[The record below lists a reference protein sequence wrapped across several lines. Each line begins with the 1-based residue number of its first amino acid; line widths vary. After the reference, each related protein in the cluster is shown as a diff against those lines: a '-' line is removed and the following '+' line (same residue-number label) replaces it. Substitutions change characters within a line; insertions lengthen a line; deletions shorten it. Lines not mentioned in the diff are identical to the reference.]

1 MVTIQCK
8 MCGGAMSIN
17 DETAVTCPHCGTVQT
32 LPRLNDPANAQL
44 FQQVCQL
51 LQKKEFTQATAV
63 CQRLLAADRNDPE
76 AHWLMALCRYGV
88 TYTKDG
94 DSGAFVPTVHTPQ
107 SGSFAEDQNY
117 RAALQCANATQKP
130 IYTRQAEQISSR
142 IPKKTE
148 KPQPAAKESAKSD
161 SKKSDSKPGKT
172 TNPWKCWCV
181 ISLIMAFL
189 FAGGL
194 GYCIWDC
201 ALGPRREFNAAVA
214 LMEEGKYEEAL
225 VAFRDIFGY
234 AEVDEQVKK
243 CNQILTEKKYVSAQ
257 QHLDAGDV
265 VGAYELWIS
274 LDGYKDSEEKA
285 AAIYDEY
292 QAAKLKGTAIG
303 DILYFGTYRQAA
315 DSAEKE
321 LMQWV
326 VLDVQDGKALIIS
339 QYSIAAKPFHQNYKK
354 NTWETCTL
362 RSWLNQDFLNEA
374 FTATEQAR
382 ILGTTVSAASAGEKD
397 TQDRLFLLSAEEVQQ
412 YFATGTAGCKA
423 TDAAKAAG
431 AYVYEDSGNSWW
443 WLRTQGSE
451 ENCAAFVDGKGD
463 IRTKGN
469 RYDYGSG
476 AVRPA
481 MWISLEG

>member
-8 MCGGAMSIN
+8 MCGGTMSIN
-17 DETAVTCPHCGTVQT
+17 GETVVTCPHCGTVQT
-32 LPRLNDPANAQL
+32 LPRVNNPANAQL
-44 FQQVCQL
+44 FYQICQL
-51 LQKKEFTQATAV
+51 MQKKEFAQATEA

-88 TYTKDG
+88 TYAKTA
-94 DSGAFVPTVHTPQ
+94 DSGAFVPTVNTPQ
-107 SGSFAEDQNY
+107 SGSFMEDQNY
-117 RAALQCANATQKP
+117 RAALQCADGVQKP
-130 IYTRQAEQISSR
+130 IYTKQAEQISSR

-148 KPQPAAKESAKSD
+148 KPQPADKDSAKSD
-161 SKKSDSKPGKT
+161 SKPTKSTK
-172 TNPWKCWCV
+172 NPWKRWCM
-181 ISLIMAFL
+181 IALIMAFL

-225 VAFRDIFGY
+225 AAFQNIFGY

-243 CNQILTEKKYVSAQ
+243 CNQILTEEKYVSAQ
-257 QHLDAGDV
+257 KHLDAGDV

-274 LDGYKDSEEKA
+274 LDGYKDSDEKA

-292 QAAKLKGTAIG
+292 QEAKLKGTAVG
-303 DILYFGTYRQAA
+303 DILYFGAYELSA
-315 DSAEKE
+315 DSTEKE

-326 VLDVQDGKALIIS
+326 VLDVQDGKALIVS
-339 QYSIAAKPFHQNYKK
+339 QSAIAAKPFHQNYKK
-354 NTWETCTL
+354 NSWETCTL
-362 RSWLNQDFLNEA
+362 RSWLNQDFLNAA
-374 FTATEQAR
+374 FTATEQTK
-382 ILGTTVSAASAGEKD
+382 ILVTTVSAASAGEKD
-397 TQDRLFLLSAEEVQQ
+397 TQDRLFLLSAEEVQK
-412 YFATGTAGCKA
+412 YFATGTAGCKP
-423 TDAAKAAG
+423 TGAAKAAG
-431 AYVYEDSGNSWW
+431 AYVYDDSGNCWW

-476 AVRPA
+476 SVRPA